1 VSEWERMKRQF
12 VDPPAE
18 FTPMPFWFWNDELSR
33 EEIIRQIH
41 DFHAHEVDG
50 FVLHP
55 RMGLPRAMPYLS
67 DPYFEMVEAAVAEA
81 AKLSMRVIL
90 YDEGMYPSGSACG
103 KVVERNPEFAS
114 RGLRM
119 EEHPC
124 AADGGDGTLRIP
136 IALSPGE
143 SLVSALAVRK
153 LSDTAIEA
161 ASALVLESVNG
172 DVSFTPPDADDW
184 SLLLIVDTY
193 SRGTIRGVHPGQD
206 DGEPDAPLAADLL
219 NPEAVQAFI
228 DLTHEAYY
236 RKLSGYF
243 GTTVLAMFTDEP
255 DLLGRGH
262 AAGLKPWTRGFMGE
276 FLAGG
281 GREQDLPLLWFD
293 VVDAPTAH
301 VRDTYE
307 AAVRSRLS
315 RTYYKPL
322 ADWCEEH
329 GIGLTGHPA
338 GSDDIG
344 LLEHFHIPGQDV
356 VWRYIAPEDGK
367 SLTGVHST
375 MGKCSSDAARH
386 RGRRRNLNEC
396 FGVCGIDHGWML
408 SADNMKWYLDWL
420 FVRGV
425 NLISPHAF
433 YYSIRGERRDE
444 RPPDVGPNNIW
455 WPEYGRFSRYIKRM
469 SWLMTDSAN
478 SAEAAVLARAD
489 DLPWRIVK
497 PLYERQVEFN
507 YLEEALLGDACSCK
521 EGVLEIAG
529 YRYSA
534 ILIENGERLN
544 ASSWRRL
551 EEFSG
556 QGGLVVE
563 LTEAGAEA
571 ATADIGQ
578 ARFDRA
584 ENVAVALAGIYGRDH
599 AFEPRSDALRISRVA
614 KNGILF
620 YVIVNE
626 GEAGYEGA
634 MHMKQAG
641 RAEYWRPWTGE
652 CKAAD
657 VDRTGDGQS
666 VAIRIERRE
675 CLIVAVDPS
684 DVGADVGRVQASP
697 ARTKTAVTAEL
708 SEGWRIV
715 DVPRTGG
722 LQADNSQWDGLQ
734 ADGPQA
740 GRSQKSELPLPA
752 LTSWTDWPDMA
763 CYSGTVTYENSF
775 RLDDPARWTG
785 IRLDLGE
792 AHELV
797 RLWVNGREAGVRMW
811 SPYVF
816 DLGSELRQGTNL
828 LRVSVTNSLANRY
841 DGKPWPSGLIGPVR
855 LLMQSEQE

>member
-1 VSEWERMKRQF
+1 MLNFIEEVRNLSEWESLKRQF

-18 FTPMPFWFWNDELSR
+18 FTPIPFWFWNDELSR

-67 DPYFEMVEAAVAEA
+67 DSYFEMVEAAVAEA
-81 AKLSMRVIL
+81 AKLDMRVIL

-103 KVVERNPEFAS
+103 KVVERNPEYAS

-119 EEHPC
+119 EEYPC
-124 AADGGDGTLRIP
+124 AAYGGDGTLRIP
-136 IALSPGE
+136 IALSSGE

-153 LSDTAIEA
+153 LSDTEIEA
-161 ASALVLESVNG
+161 ASALVLECEQNG
-172 DVSFTPPDADDW
+172 GASFMPPDAGDW
-184 SLLLIVDTY
+184 SVLLIVDTC
-193 SRGTIRGVHPGQD
+193 SHGTIRGVHPGQD

-219 NPEAVQAFI
+219 NPQAVQAFI

-236 RKLSGYF
+236 RKLSRYF

-262 AAGLKPWTRGFMGE
+262 AAGLKPWTRGFMSE

-293 VVDAPTAH
+293 AGDAPTAH
-301 VRDTYE
+301 VRGAYE
-307 AAVRSRLS
+307 TAIRSRLS

-338 GSDDIG
+338 VSDDIG

-367 SLTGVHST
+367 SLTGAHST

-455 WPEYGRFSRYIKRM
+455 WPEYSRFSRYIKRM

-478 SAEAAVLARAD
+478 GAEAAVLARAD

-497 PLYERQVEFN
+497 PLYERQIEFN
-507 YLEEALLGDACSCK
+507 YLEEALLCDACECK
-521 EGVLEIAG
+521 DGVLEIAG

-534 ILIENGERLN
+534 ILIENGARLN

-551 EEFSG
+551 EEFAG

-563 LTEAGAEA
+563 LTEEGAGA

-578 ARFDRA
+578 VRFDRA
-584 ENVAVALAGIYGRDH
+584 ENVAVALAAIYGRDLM
-599 AFEPRSDALRISRVA
+599 FEPRSDALRISRVT
-614 KNGILF
+614 KDGMLF

-634 MHMKQAG
+634 MRMKQAG
-641 RAEYWRPWTGE
+641 RVEYWRPWTGE
-652 CKAAD
+652 CVAAG
-657 VDRTGDGQS
+657 VDRIGDGQS
-666 VAIRIERRE
+666 VAIRVERRE

-684 DVGADVGRVQASP
+684 DVGADSGRTQASL
-697 ARTKTAVTAEL
+697 ARTKTTVTAEMA
-708 SEGWRIV
+708 EGWRV
-715 DVPRTGG
+715 V
-722 LQADNSQWDGLQ
+722 
-734 ADGPQA
+734 DGPQT
-740 GRSQKSELPLPA
+740 GELPLPA

-763 CYSGTVTYENSF
+763 HHSGTIIYENSF
-775 RLDDPARWTG
+775 EIDDPARWAG
-785 IRLDLGE
+785 VQLDLGE

-841 DGKPWPSGLIGPVR
+841 DGRPWPSGLIGPVR
-855 LLMQSEQE
+855 LLMQADSK